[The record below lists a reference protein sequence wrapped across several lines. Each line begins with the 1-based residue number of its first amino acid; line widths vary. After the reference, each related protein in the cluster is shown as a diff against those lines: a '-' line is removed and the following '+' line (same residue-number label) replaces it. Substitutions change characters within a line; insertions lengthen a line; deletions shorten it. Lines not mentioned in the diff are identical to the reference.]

1 MPFQTQNEIRQ
12 TLKEAGMQPQHRH
25 GQNFLIDR
33 NLMQKLVDAAEI
45 APDDVVLE
53 IGTGTGSLTNML
65 AERAAHVVT
74 VEIDTKIAE
83 VARRHLAHH
92 DNVTL
97 LVADALKGKNHLNPQ
112 AIDTLLEK
120 HRSQATGRCLLCANL
135 PYNAASP
142 IVADLLLD
150 VPQVKRLCFTVQKEV
165 ADRMAAVPQT
175 SEYGPLSVVLQALAK
190 VKRVARVP
198 RQAFW
203 PAPDI
208 ESAIVKIEP
217 DTERKAGTGNPR
229 QLAAVVHRLFLHR
242 RKTLWQNLKLA
253 YHEQAD
259 ALKDAIVID
268 WRQRPEELAVCDW
281 ISLARKLP
289 PPPAAEGQ

>member
-12 TLKEAGMQPQHRH
+12 TLQEAGMQPQHRH

-33 NLMQKLVDAAEI
+33 NLMQKLVDSAEI
-45 APDDVVLE
+45 APDDIVLE
-53 IGTGTGSLTNML
+53 IGPGTGSLTSML
-65 AERAAHVVT
+65 AELAAQVVT
-74 VEIDTKIAE
+74 VEIDTRIAE

-97 LVADALKGKNHLNPQ
+97 LEADALKGKNHLNPQ
-112 AIDTLLEK
+112 VIETLLEK
-120 HRSQATGRCLLCANL
+120 HRSQPAGRCLLCANL

-142 IVADLLLD
+142 IVADLVLD
-150 VPQVKRLCFTVQKEV
+150 VPAVKTLCFTVQKEV
-165 ADRMAAVPQT
+165 ADRMAAAPRT
-175 SEYGPLSVVLQALAK
+175 SDYGPLSVVLQALAK

-203 PAPDI
+203 PAPEI
-208 ESAIVKIEP
+208 ESAIVKVEP
-217 DTERKAGTGNPR
+217 DTERKSATGDAK

-253 YHEQAD
+253 YDQQAD
-259 ALKDAIVID
+259 ALKNAVAID
-268 WRQRPEELAVCDW
+268 WRLRPEELTIEDW
-281 ISLARKLP
+281 VRLAKTLP
-289 PPPAAEGQ
+289 PPP